1 MKNTVKFLSL
11 ILCSA
16 LLVFACGSN
25 REKESGSETNN
36 YEKFAGKYY
45 FDDGNG
51 IEVLPDGRVI
61 QISNHNY
68 LGQIL
73 IHNDNL
79 FESNVG
85 LLRNIQEYTV
95 LNKNVYESRRIPV
108 DGELYFDLSENR
120 AYYFLEEYNNR
131 DIAAA
136 RFIKFSHRK

>member
-1 MKNTVKFLSL
+1 MKKIVKLLSL

-25 REKESGSETNN
+25 REKEYGSQTNN
-36 YEKFAGKYY
+36 HEKFVGKYY

-61 QISNHNY
+61 QISNHSY
-68 LGQIL
+68 LGQIY

-85 LLRNIQEYTV
+85 LLHNLQEYTV
-95 LNKNVYESRRIPV
+95 FNKKVSESRRLPMN
-108 DGELYFDLSENR
+108 GELLFDLTENR

-136 RFIKFSHRK
+136 RFVKFSRRK